1 LEDRSQ
7 AARCRRASCQ
17 ICGCLVTLNGSIRAL
32 LLFDIS
38 EEIDLE
44 KLRPLVGA
52 STAKREPAF
61 RHPSP
66 EYVRYE
72 RPPVADAIGM
82 CEPFEKWP
90 IDGRLR
96 YFSYGIASVELR
108 TAFTGVGWPEVI
120 SLANRWVLSDELEK
134 RARELLRSRI
144 NVIKPA
150 LARPYDNWI
159 AEDYYVIQVDP
170 VALTAEDLMREYG
183 NEIAQIVRGEE
194 LRLSANEKQEVLTAS
209 MSYYP
214 QDLLV
219 VGWVAAFVYDTADAA
234 VPTIDLLEYANSQLL
249 EFRHYDEVLTG
260 VLADVY
266 KRLEKKRSGFARW
279 TLVRQAEKLNTLRL
293 DYREV
298 VERTEN
304 AIKFLSDMFYA
315 RAYRLAA
322 SRIGVPDYRTLVNA
336 KLSDAR
342 DLYESL
348 VNEFHQSRAFLLEVM
363 VVVILL
369 IEIGFLFRGK

>member
-1 LEDRSQ
+1 M
-7 AARCRRASCQ
+7 
-17 ICGCLVTLNGSIRAL
+17 ILNGTIRAL

-44 KLRPLVGA
+44 ALRGLVRA
-52 STAKREPAF
+52 ESVKREPAF
-61 RHPSP
+61 RGPSP
-66 EYVRYE
+66 EYVRFE
-72 RPPVADAIGM
+72 QPPVSDVLGV
-82 CEPFEKWP
+82 CESFEQWP
-90 IDGRLR
+90 MQGRVR
-96 YFSYGIASVELR
+96 YFNYGIASVELR
-108 TAFTGVGWPEVI
+108 TTFHNVGWSQVI
-120 SLANRWVLSDELEK
+120 SLANRWVLSADLEK

-144 NVIKPA
+144 ATVMPA
-150 LARPYDNWI
+150 LVKPYDSWL
-159 AEDYYVIQVDP
+159 AEDYYIIQVDSEGLP
-170 VALTAEDLMREYG
+170 AEELMRDFG
-183 NEIAQIVRGEE
+183 NEITQIVRGED
-194 LRLSANEKQEVLTAS
+194 LQLSTNERQEVLASS

-214 QDLLV
+214 HDLLV
-219 VGWVAAFVYDTADAA
+219 VGWVAAFVYDTEDGAA
-234 VPTIDLLEYANSQLL
+234 PTIDLLEYANSQLL

-266 KRLEKKRSGFARW
+266 KRLEKKRRGFARW

-322 SRIGVPDYRTLVNA
+322 ARIGVPDYRTLVNA
-336 KLSDAR
+336 KLNDAR

-369 IEIGFLFRGK
+369 IEIGFLFKGKG

>member
-1 LEDRSQ
+1 MILD
-7 AARCRRASCQ
+7 
-17 ICGCLVTLNGSIRAL
+17 GSIRAL

-38 EEIDLE
+38 EEIDLQR
-44 KLRPLVGA
+44 LRPLVGA
-52 STAKREPAF
+52 SPQKREPAF

-72 RPPVADAIGM
+72 QPPVADAIGV
-82 CEPFEKWP
+82 CEPFEGWP
-90 IDGRLR
+90 IEGRLR
-96 YFSYGIASVELR
+96 YFHYGIASVELR
-108 TAFTGVGWPEVI
+108 SAFGGVGWPNVI

-134 RARELLRSRI
+134 RAREMLRAKI
-144 NVIKPA
+144 GVIKPA
-150 LARPYDNWI
+150 LVKPYDNWT

-170 VALTAEDLMREYG
+170 TTLPAEDLARDYG

-194 LRLSANEKQEVLTAS
+194 LRLSSNERQEVLSAS

-219 VGWVAAFVYDTADAA
+219 VGWVAAFVYDTADGAA
-234 VPTIDLLEYANSQLL
+234 PTIDLLEYANSQLL

-266 KRLEKKRSGFARW
+266 KRLEKKRRWFARW
-279 TLVRQAEKLNTLRL
+279 SLVSQAEQLNTLRL
-293 DYREV
+293 DYQEV
-298 VERTEN
+298 VERTDN

-322 SRIGVPDYRTLVNA
+322 TRIGVPDYRNLVNA

-348 VNEFHQSRAFLLEVM
+348 VNEFHQSRAFFLEVM

-369 IEIGFLFRGK
+369 IEIGFLFRGKS

>member
-1 LEDRSQ
+1 V
-7 AARCRRASCQ
+7 
-17 ICGCLVTLNGSIRAL
+17 ILNGCIRAL

-44 KLRPLVGA
+44 RLRSLVGA
-52 STAKREPAF
+52 SAVKREPAF

-66 EYVRYE
+66 DYVRYE
-72 RPPVADAIGM
+72 QPPVAGAIGV
-82 CEPFEKWP
+82 CEPFEGWP
-90 IDGRLR
+90 MEGRVR
-96 YFSYGIASVELR
+96 YFSYGVACVELR
-108 TAFTGVGWPEVI
+108 TSFASVGWPDVI

-134 RARELLRSRI
+134 RARELLRSRMS
-144 NVIKPA
+144 VVKPT
-150 LARPYDNWI
+150 LVKPYDDWI
-159 AEDYYVIQVDP
+159 AEDYYVIQVNP
-170 VALTAEDLMREYG
+170 VALTAEDLMREYA

-194 LRLSANEKQEVLTAS
+194 LQLSPNERQEVLAAS

-219 VGWVAAFVYDTADAA
+219 VGWVAAFVYDTEEGAA
-234 VPTIDLLEYANSQLL
+234 PTIDLLEYANSQLL
-249 EFRHYDEVLTG
+249 QFRHYDEVLTG

-266 KRLEKKRSGFARW
+266 KRLEKKRRWFARW
-279 TLVRQAEKLNTLRL
+279 TLERQAEELNTLRL

-322 SRIGVPDYRTLVNA
+322 SRIGVPDYRNLVNA

-342 DLYESL
+342 DLYDSL
-348 VNEFHQSRAFLLEVM
+348 VNEFHQSRAFFLEVM

-369 IEIGFLFRGK
+369 IEIAFLFRGKG

>member
-1 LEDRSQ
+1 
-7 AARCRRASCQ
+7 
-17 ICGCLVTLNGSIRAL
+17 VVLNGSIRAL
-32 LLFDIS
+32 LLFDVS
-38 EEIDLE
+38 EEIDLQR
-44 KLRPLVGA
+44 LRTIVGA
-52 STAKREPAF
+52 SPVKREPAF

-72 RPPVADAIGM
+72 QPPVADSIGP
-82 CEPFEKWP
+82 CEPFEGQP
-90 IDGRLR
+90 MEARVR
-96 YFSYGIASVELR
+96 YFDYGVASIELR
-108 TAFTGVGWPEVI
+108 TAFSEAAWHDVI
-120 SLANRWVLSDELEK
+120 SLSNRWVLSDELEK
-134 RARELLRSRI
+134 RARALLRTRLGLAK
-144 NVIKPA
+144 VALIKP
-150 LARPYDNWI
+150 YDDWI

-170 VALTAEDLMREYG
+170 VDMTAEDLMREYG
-183 NEIAQIVRGEE
+183 NEIAQIVRGEH
-194 LRLSANEKQEVLTAS
+194 LRLSPNERQEVLAAS

-219 VGWVAAFVYDTADAA
+219 VGWVAAFIYDTPAGAGPA
-234 VPTIDLLEYANSQLL
+234 IDLLEYANSQLL

-266 KRLEKKRSGFARW
+266 KRLEKKRRGFARW
-279 TLVRQAEKLNTLRL
+279 TLVRHAEELNTLRL

-322 SRIGVPDYRTLVNA
+322 ARIGVPDYRNLVND

-342 DLYESL
+342 ELYESM
-348 VNEFHQSRAFLLEVM
+348 VNEFHQSRTFFLEVM

-369 IEIGFLFRGK
+369 IEIGFLLRGKG

>member
-1 LEDRSQ
+1 MILS
-7 AARCRRASCQ
+7 
-17 ICGCLVTLNGSIRAL
+17 GTIRAL

-38 EEIDLE
+38 EEIDLGL
-44 KLRPLVGA
+44 LRTLVGA
-52 STAKREPAF
+52 SAGKREPAF
-61 RHPSP
+61 RGPSP
-66 EYVRYE
+66 DYVRYE
-72 RPPVADAIGM
+72 QPPVADNVGV
-82 CEPFEKWP
+82 CESFGDWP
-90 IDGRLR
+90 MQGRIR
-96 YFSYGIASVELR
+96 YFNYGIASVELR
-108 TAFTGVGWPEVI
+108 TVFSCVDWQDVI

-134 RARELLRSRI
+134 RARELLRLRI
-144 NVIKPA
+144 NLITSSLVK
-150 LARPYDNWI
+150 PYDHWL

-170 VALTAEDLMREYG
+170 VALSAEDLTRDFG
-183 NEIAQIVRGEE
+183 NQIAQIVRGEE
-194 LRLSANEKQEVLTAS
+194 LPLSSNERQEVLTSS

-219 VGWVAAFVYDTADAA
+219 VGWVAAFVYDTADGAA
-234 VPTIDLLEYANSQLL
+234 PTIDLLEYANSQLL

-266 KRLEKKRSGFARW
+266 KRLEKKRRLWARW
-279 TLVRQAEKLNTLRL
+279 TLVRQAEDLNTLRL

-322 SRIGVPDYRTLVNA
+322 SRIGVPDYRNLVNK

-348 VNEFHQSRAFLLEVM
+348 VNEFHQSRAFFLEVM
-363 VVVILL
+363 VVIILL
-369 IEIGFLFRGK
+369 IEIGFLFRGKG

>member
-1 LEDRSQ
+1 V
-7 AARCRRASCQ
+7 
-17 ICGCLVTLNGSIRAL
+17 ILNGSIRAL

-38 EEIDLE
+38 EEIDLQL
-44 KLRPLVGA
+44 LRPLVGA
-52 STAKREPAF
+52 SPVKREPAF

-72 RPPVADAIGM
+72 QPPAVEALGP
-82 CEPFEKWP
+82 CETFEGWP
-90 IDGRLR
+90 MEGRVR
-96 YFSYGIASVELR
+96 YFHYGVASVELR
-108 TAFTGVGWPEVI
+108 TGFNDVGWADVV

-134 RARELLRSRI
+134 RARELLRGRI
-144 NVIKPA
+144 RVVKPA
-150 LARPYDNWI
+150 LVKPYGDWI

-170 VALTAEDLMREYG
+170 TALPAEDLTRDYG

-194 LRLSANEKQEVLTAS
+194 LRLSSNERQEVLSAN

-219 VGWVAAFVYDTADAA
+219 VGWVAAFVYDTADGAA
-234 VPTIDLLEYANSQLL
+234 PTIDLLEYANSQLL

-266 KRLEKKRSGFARW
+266 KRLEKKRRWFARW
-279 TLVRQAEKLNTLRL
+279 SLVSQAEQLNTLRL
-293 DYREV
+293 DYQEV

-315 RAYRLAA
+315 RVYRLAA
-322 SRIGVPDYRTLVNA
+322 SRIGVLDYRNLVNA

-348 VNEFHQSRAFLLEVM
+348 VNEFHQSRAFVLEVL
-363 VVVILL
+363 VVIILL
-369 IEIGFLFRGK
+369 IEIVFLFRGKG

>member
-1 LEDRSQ
+1 V
-7 AARCRRASCQ
+7 
-17 ICGCLVTLNGSIRAL
+17 ILNGSIRAL
-32 LLFDIS
+32 LLFDVS
-38 EEIDLE
+38 EEIDLQR
-44 KLRPLVGA
+44 LRTLVGA
-52 STAKREPAF
+52 GTVKREPAF

-72 RPPVADAIGM
+72 QPPVGDVIGA
-82 CEPFEKWP
+82 CEPFEGWP
-90 IDGRLR
+90 MEGRVR
-96 YFSYGIASVELR
+96 YFHYGVASVELR
-108 TAFTGVGWPEVI
+108 SAFSGAGWSDVI

-134 RARELLRSRI
+134 RARELLRARI
-144 NVIKPA
+144 NVVKPA
-150 LARPYDNWI
+150 FVKPYENWI

-170 VALTAEDLMREYG
+170 VGMPAEDLAREYG

-194 LRLSANEKQEVLTAS
+194 LRLSANERQEVLAAS

-219 VGWVAAFVYDTADAA
+219 VGWVAAFVYDTADGAT
-234 VPTIDLLEYANSQLL
+234 PTIDLLEYANSQLL

-266 KRLEKKRSGFARW
+266 KRLEKRRRW
-279 TLVRQAEKLNTLRL
+279 FSRWSLVRQAGNLNTLRL
-293 DYREV
+293 DYQEV

-322 SRIGVPDYRTLVNA
+322 SRIGVPDYRNLVNA

-348 VNEFHQSRAFLLEVM
+348 VNEFHQSRAFFLEVM

-369 IEIGFLFRGK
+369 IEIGFLFRGKG

>member
-1 LEDRSQ
+1 ML
-7 AARCRRASCQ
+7 
-17 ICGCLVTLNGSIRAL
+17 LNGTIRAL

-44 KLRPLVGA
+44 RLRPLVGA
-52 STAKREPAF
+52 GAGKREPAF

-72 RPPVADAIGM
+72 QPPVADNVGV
-82 CEPFEKWP
+82 CEPFEGWAMQ
-90 IDGRLR
+90 GRVR

-108 TAFTGVGWPEVI
+108 TGFNSVGWAEVI
-120 SLANRWVLSDELEK
+120 SMAKHWVSADELEN

-144 NVIKPA
+144 ASLRAA
-150 LARPYDNWI
+150 LLKPYDHWL
-159 AEDYYVIQVDP
+159 AEDYYVIQVDSGS
-170 VALTAEDLMREYG
+170 LSGEDLMREHG
-183 NEIAQIVRGEE
+183 GEITQIVRGEE
-194 LRLSANEKQEVLTAS
+194 LRLSATERQEVLAAS

-219 VGWVAAFVYDTADAA
+219 VGWVAAFVYDSAESAA
-234 VPTIDLLEYANSQLL
+234 PTIDLLEYANSQLL

-260 VLADVY
+260 VLTEVY
-266 KRLEKKRSGFARW
+266 KRLEKKRRGFGRW
-279 TLVRQAEKLNTLRL
+279 KLVRQAEELNTLRL
-293 DYREV
+293 DYQEV

-322 SRIGVPDYRTLVNA
+322 ARIGVPDYRNLVNA

-348 VNEFHQSRAFLLEVM
+348 VNEFHQSRAFVLEVL
-363 VVVILL
+363 VVIILL
-369 IEIGFLFRGK
+369 IEIGFLFRGKG

>member
-1 LEDRSQ
+1 MILD
-7 AARCRRASCQ
+7 
-17 ICGCLVTLNGSIRAL
+17 GTIRAL

-38 EEIDLE
+38 EEIDLDR
-44 KLRPLVGA
+44 LRPLVGA
-52 STAKREPAF
+52 SLGKREPAF
-61 RHPSP
+61 RGPSP

-72 RPPVADAIGM
+72 QPPVADAIGV
-82 CEPFEKWP
+82 CEPFKDWP
-90 IDGRLR
+90 MQGRVR
-96 YFSYGIASVELR
+96 YFDYGIASVELR
-108 TAFTGVGWPEVI
+108 TSFSSVGWPEVI
-120 SLANRWVLSDELEK
+120 SLSNRWVLSDELEK

-144 NVIKPA
+144 EVVKPA
-150 LARPYDNWI
+150 LVKPYKHWL

-170 VALTAEDLMREYG
+170 IGLTADDLVKEHG
-183 NEIAQIVRGEE
+183 TEITQIVRGEE
-194 LRLSANEKQEVLTAS
+194 LPLSQNERQEVLSAS

-219 VGWVAAFVYDTADAA
+219 VGWVAAFVYDTAEGAA
-234 VPTIDLLEYANSQLL
+234 PTIDLLEYANSQLL
-249 EFRHYDEVLTG
+249 EFRHYDEVLTD

-266 KRLEKKRSGFARW
+266 KRLEKKRRWFARW
-279 TLVRQAEKLNTLRL
+279 SLVTQAEQLNTLRL

-322 SRIGVPDYRTLVNA
+322 SRIGVPDYRNLVNA

-369 IEIGFLFRGK
+369 IEIGFLFKGKS

>member
-1 LEDRSQ
+1 VYLH
-7 AARCRRASCQ
+7 
-17 ICGCLVTLNGSIRAL
+17 GTIRAL

-44 KLRPLVGA
+44 RLRPLVGA
-52 STAKREPAF
+52 AAGKREPAF
-61 RHPSP
+61 RGPSP
-66 EYVRYE
+66 DYVRYE
-72 RPPVADAIGM
+72 QPPVADIIGA
-82 CEPFEKWP
+82 CEPFERWP
-90 IDGRLR
+90 IQGRVR
-96 YFSYGIASVELR
+96 YFNYGIASVELR
-108 TAFTGVGWPEVI
+108 AVFSSVAWTDVI

-134 RARELLRSRI
+134 RARELLRSRV
-144 NVIKPA
+144 NLIKPA
-150 LARPYDNWI
+150 PVKPYDHWL

-170 VALTAEDLMREYG
+170 VALTADDLVREFG
-183 NEIAQIVRGEE
+183 NEITQIVRGEE
-194 LRLSANEKQEVLTAS
+194 LLLSQNERQEVLSAS

-219 VGWVAAFVYDTADAA
+219 VGWVAAFVYDTAEGAA
-234 VPTIDLLEYANSQLL
+234 PTIDLLEYANSQLL

-266 KRLEKKRSGFARW
+266 KQLEKKRSGFARW

-322 SRIGVPDYRTLVNA
+322 SRIGVPDYRNLVNA

-342 DLYESL
+342 DLYDSL

-369 IEIGFLFRGK
+369 IEIAFLFKGNK

>member
-1 LEDRSQ
+1 MLLQ
-7 AARCRRASCQ
+7 
-17 ICGCLVTLNGSIRAL
+17 GTIRAL

-38 EEIDLE
+38 EEIDLDR
-44 KLRPLVGA
+44 LRPLVGA
-52 STAKREPAF
+52 STGKREPAF
-61 RHPSP
+61 RGPSP
-66 EYVRYE
+66 DYVRYE
-72 RPPVADAIGM
+72 QPPVADALAV
-82 CEPFEKWP
+82 CEPFKGWP
-90 IDGRLR
+90 MQGRVR
-96 YFSYGIASVELR
+96 YFDYGIASVELR
-108 TAFTGVGWPEVI
+108 TVFDAVGWADVV

-144 NVIKPA
+144 DLVKPA
-150 LARPYDNWI
+150 LVKPYDHWL

-170 VALTAEDLMREYG
+170 LALTADDLMRECG

-194 LRLSANEKQEVLTAS
+194 LRLSPSERQEVLAAS

-214 QDLLV
+214 RDLLV
-219 VGWVAAFVYDTADAA
+219 VGWVAAFVYDTAEGAA
-234 VPTIDLLEYANSQLL
+234 PTIDLLEYANSQLL
-249 EFRHYDEVLTG
+249 EFRHYDEVLTD

-279 TLVRQAEKLNTLRL
+279 TLVRQAEELNTLRL

-322 SRIGVPDYRTLVNA
+322 SRIGVPDYRNLVNA

-348 VNEFHQSRAFLLEVM
+348 VNEFHQSRAFFLEVM
-363 VVVILL
+363 VVIILL
-369 IEIGFLFRGK
+369 IEIGFLFKGKG

>member
-1 LEDRSQ
+1 V
-7 AARCRRASCQ
+7 
-17 ICGCLVTLNGSIRAL
+17 ILNGSIRAL

-38 EEIDLE
+38 EEIDLLA
-44 KLRPLVGA
+44 LRRLVGA
-52 STAKREPAF
+52 SAVRREPAF

-72 RPPVADAIGM
+72 QPPVADSIGA
-82 CEPFEKWP
+82 CDPFEDRP
-90 IDGRLR
+90 MEGRVR
-96 YFSYGIASVELR
+96 YFNYGVACIELR
-108 TAFTGVGWPEVI
+108 TAFSGVGWQDLI

-134 RARELLRSRI
+134 RARELLCLKLTVAR
-144 NVIKPA
+144 PA
-150 LARPYDNWI
+150 LVKPYDNWI
-159 AEDYYVIQVDP
+159 AEDYYVIQIDP
-170 VALTAEDLMREYG
+170 VAPTAEDLIRDHG

-194 LRLSANEKQEVLTAS
+194 LRLSANERQEVLTGS

-219 VGWVAAFVYDTADAA
+219 VGWVAAFVCDTAVGAG
-234 VPTIDLLEYANSQLL
+234 PTIDLLEYANSQLL
-249 EFRHYDEVLTG
+249 EFRYYDEVLTG

-266 KRLEKKRSGFARW
+266 KRLEKKRRGFARW
-279 TLVRQAEKLNTLRL
+279 TLVRQAEELNTLRL
-293 DYREV
+293 DYQEL

-322 SRIGVPDYRTLVNA
+322 ARIGVPDYRNLVNA
-336 KLSDAR
+336 KLRDAR
-342 DLYESL
+342 ELYESL
-348 VNEFHQSRAFLLEVM
+348 VNEFHQSRTFFLEVM

-369 IEIGFLFRGK
+369 IEIGFLFRGKG

>member
-1 LEDRSQ
+1 M
-7 AARCRRASCQ
+7 
-17 ICGCLVTLNGSIRAL
+17 ILNGSIRAL

-38 EEIDLE
+38 EEIDLGR
-44 KLRPLVGA
+44 LRPLVGA
-52 STAKREPAF
+52 SPQKREPAF

-72 RPPVADAIGM
+72 QPPVADMIGV
-82 CEPFEKWP
+82 CEPFEGGL
-90 IDGRLR
+90 IEGRLR
-96 YFSYGIASVELR
+96 YFHYGIASVELR
-108 TAFTGVGWPEVI
+108 SAFSGVGWPDVI

-134 RARELLRSRI
+134 RAREMLRVRI
-144 NVIKPA
+144 GVIQPA
-150 LARPYDNWI
+150 LVKPYDDWT

-170 VALTAEDLMREYG
+170 TTVPADDLARDYG

-194 LRLSANEKQEVLTAS
+194 LRLSSNERQEVLSAS

-219 VGWVAAFVYDTADAA
+219 VGWVAAFVYDTADGAA
-234 VPTIDLLEYANSQLL
+234 PTIDLLEYANSQLL
-249 EFRHYDEVLTG
+249 EFRHYDEVLTD

-266 KRLEKKRSGFARW
+266 KRLEKKRRWFARW
-279 TLVRQAEKLNTLRL
+279 SLVSQAEQLNTLRL
-293 DYREV
+293 DYQEV

-322 SRIGVPDYRTLVNA
+322 TRIGVPDYRNLVNA

-348 VNEFHQSRAFLLEVM
+348 VNEFHQSRAFVLEVL
-363 VVVILL
+363 VVIILL
-369 IEIGFLFRGK
+369 IEIGFLFRGKG

>member
-1 LEDRSQ
+1 M
-7 AARCRRASCQ
+7 
-17 ICGCLVTLNGSIRAL
+17 ILNGSIRAL

-38 EEIDLE
+38 EEIDLRE
-44 KLRPLVGA
+44 LRPLLGA
-52 STAKREPAF
+52 SPVKREPAF

-72 RPPVADAIGM
+72 QPPVADSIGV
-82 CEPFEKWP
+82 CEPFEGWP
-90 IDGRLR
+90 MAGRVR
-96 YFSYGIASVELR
+96 YFNYGVASVELR
-108 TAFTGVGWPEVI
+108 TTFSAVGWQDVI

-134 RARELLRSRI
+134 RARELLRMRLA
-144 NVIKPA
+144 VAKPA
-150 LARPYDNWI
+150 LIKPYDNWV

-170 VALTAEDLMREYG
+170 VAMTADDLVRKYG

-194 LRLSANEKQEVLTAS
+194 MPLSANERQEVLAAS

-219 VGWVAAFVYDTADAA
+219 VGWVAAFVCDTAAGA
-234 VPTIDLLEYANSQLL
+234 GPVIDLLEYANSQLL

-266 KRLEKKRSGFARW
+266 KRLEKKRRGFARW
-279 TLVRQAEKLNTLRL
+279 TLARQAEELNTLRL
-293 DYREV
+293 DYQELA
-298 VERTEN
+298 ERTEN

-315 RAYRLAA
+315 RVYRLAA
-322 SRIGVPDYRTLVNA
+322 ARIGVPDYRNLVNG

-342 DLYESL
+342 ELYESL
-348 VNEFHQSRAFLLEVM
+348 VNEFHQSRTFFLEVM

-369 IEIGFLFRGK
+369 IEIGFLFRGKG

>member
-1 LEDRSQ
+1 MYLH
-7 AARCRRASCQ
+7 
-17 ICGCLVTLNGSIRAL
+17 GTIRAL

-44 KLRPLVGA
+44 RLRPLVGA
-52 STAKREPAF
+52 AAGKREPAF
-61 RHPSP
+61 RGPSP
-66 EYVRYE
+66 DYVRYE
-72 RPPVADAIGM
+72 QPPVADIIGA
-82 CEPFEKWP
+82 CEPFERWP
-90 IDGRLR
+90 IQGRVR
-96 YFSYGIASVELR
+96 YFNYGIASVELR
-108 TAFTGVGWPEVI
+108 AVFSSVAWTDVI

-134 RARELLRSRI
+134 RARELLRSRV
-144 NVIKPA
+144 NLIKPA
-150 LARPYDNWI
+150 LVKPYDHWL

-170 VALTAEDLMREYG
+170 VALTADDLVREFG
-183 NEIAQIVRGEE
+183 NEITQIVRGEE
-194 LRLSANEKQEVLTAS
+194 LLLSQNERQEVLSAS

-219 VGWVAAFVYDTADAA
+219 VGWVAAFVYDTAEGAA
-234 VPTIDLLEYANSQLL
+234 PTIDLLEYANSQLL

-266 KRLEKKRSGFARW
+266 KQLEKKRRGFARW

-322 SRIGVPDYRTLVNA
+322 SRIGVPDYRNLVNA

-342 DLYESL
+342 DLYDSL

-369 IEIGFLFRGK
+369 IEIAFLFKGNK

>member
-1 LEDRSQ
+1 V
-7 AARCRRASCQ
+7 
-17 ICGCLVTLNGSIRAL
+17 ILNGTIRAL

-44 KLRPLVGA
+44 RLRPLVGA

-66 EYVRYE
+66 DYVRFE
-72 RPPVADAIGM
+72 QPPVADSLGA
-82 CEPFEKWP
+82 CPAFENWP
-90 IDGRLR
+90 MQGRIR
-96 YFSYGIASVELR
+96 YFNYGIASVELR
-108 TAFTGVGWPEVI
+108 SVFSGVGWREVI

-134 RARELLRSRI
+134 RARELLGLRI
-144 NVIKPA
+144 NAIKPS
-150 LARPYDNWI
+150 LVKPYDHWI

-170 VALTAEDLMREYG
+170 VALTAEDLMREYA

-194 LRLSANEKQEVLTAS
+194 SRLSPTERQEVLAAN

-219 VGWVAAFVYDTADAA
+219 VGWVAAFVYDTADGAA
-234 VPTIDLLEYANSQLL
+234 PTIDLLEYANSQLL
-249 EFRHYDEVLTG
+249 EFRHYDEVLTD

-266 KRLEKKRSGFARW
+266 KRLEKKRRGFARW
-279 TLVRQAEKLNTLRL
+279 TLVGQAEHLNTLRL

-322 SRIGVPDYRTLVNA
+322 SRIGVPDYRNLVNA

-348 VNEFHQSRAFLLEVM
+348 VNEFHQSRAFFLEVM

-369 IEIGFLFRGK
+369 IEIGFLFKGKGLG

>member
-1 LEDRSQ
+1 M
-7 AARCRRASCQ
+7 
-17 ICGCLVTLNGSIRAL
+17 TLRGTIRAL

-44 KLRPLVGA
+44 RLRPLVGA
-52 STAKREPAF
+52 ENAKREPAF
-61 RHPSP
+61 RGPSP

-72 RPPVADAIGM
+72 QPPVADSIGA
-82 CEPFEKWP
+82 CEAFERWP
-90 IDGRLR
+90 MHGRIR
-96 YFSYGIASVELR
+96 YFNYGIASVELR
-108 TAFTGVGWPEVI
+108 TEFSEAAWQDVI

-134 RARELLRSRI
+134 RARELLKSRLDL
-144 NVIKPA
+144 VRPA
-150 LARPYDNWI
+150 LVKPYPHWI
-159 AEDYYVIQVDP
+159 AEDYYVIQVDSVGVP
-170 VALTAEDLMREYG
+170 ADELLRDHG
-183 NEIAQIVRGEE
+183 GDIAQIVRGEE
-194 LRLSANEKQEVLTAS
+194 LALSSSERQEVLAGN

-219 VGWVAAFVYDTADAA
+219 VGWVAAFVYDTPAGAA
-234 VPTIDLLEYANSQLL
+234 PTVDLLEYANSQLL

-266 KRLEKKRSGFARW
+266 KRIEKKRRGFARW
-279 TLVRQAEKLNTLRL
+279 SLVRQAEQLNTLRL
-293 DYREV
+293 DYSEV

-322 SRIGVPDYRTLVNA
+322 ARIGVPDYRNLVNE

-348 VNEFHQSRAFLLEVM
+348 VNEFHQSRAFFLEVM

-369 IEIGFLFRGK
+369 IEIGFLFRGKG

>member
-1 LEDRSQ
+1 MYLH
-7 AARCRRASCQ
+7 
-17 ICGCLVTLNGSIRAL
+17 GTIRAL

-44 KLRPLVGA
+44 RLRPLVGA
-52 STAKREPAF
+52 AAGKREPAF
-61 RHPSP
+61 RGPSP
-66 EYVRYE
+66 DYVRYE
-72 RPPVADAIGM
+72 QPPVADIIGA
-82 CEPFEKWP
+82 CEPFERWP
-90 IDGRLR
+90 IQGRVR
-96 YFSYGIASVELR
+96 YFNYGIASVELR
-108 TAFTGVGWPEVI
+108 AVFSSVAWTDVI

-134 RARELLRSRI
+134 RARELLRSRV
-144 NVIKPA
+144 NLIKPA
-150 LARPYDNWI
+150 PVKPYDHWL

-170 VALTAEDLMREYG
+170 VALTADDLVREFG
-183 NEIAQIVRGEE
+183 NEITQIVRGEE
-194 LRLSANEKQEVLTAS
+194 LLLSQNERQEVLSAS

-219 VGWVAAFVYDTADAA
+219 VGWVAAFVYDTAEGAA
-234 VPTIDLLEYANSQLL
+234 PTIDLLEYANSQLL

-266 KRLEKKRSGFARW
+266 KQLEKKRSGFARW

-322 SRIGVPDYRTLVNA
+322 SRIGVPDYRNLVNA

-342 DLYESL
+342 DLYDSL

-369 IEIGFLFRGK
+369 IEIAFLFKGNK

>member
-1 LEDRSQ
+1 M
-7 AARCRRASCQ
+7 
-17 ICGCLVTLNGSIRAL
+17 TLSGTIRAL

-44 KLRPLVGA
+44 RLRSLLGA
-52 STAKREPAF
+52 ENAKREPAF
-61 RHPSP
+61 RGPSP

-72 RPPVADAIGM
+72 QPPVADVVGG
-82 CEPFEKWP
+82 CEAFEKWP
-90 IDGRLR
+90 MHARIR
-96 YFSYGIASVELR
+96 YFNYGIASVELR
-108 TAFTGVGWPEVI
+108 SEFSAVGWQDVI
-120 SLANRWVLSDELEK
+120 ALANRWVLSDELEK
-134 RARELLRSRI
+134 RARELLKARI
-144 NVIKPA
+144 GACRPA
-150 LARPYDNWI
+150 LVKPYENWI
-159 AEDYYVIQVDP
+159 AEDYYVIQLDSVGRPADE
-170 VALTAEDLMREYG
+170 LLRDYG
-183 NEIAQIVRGEE
+183 GEIAQIVRGEE
-194 LRLSANEKQEVLTAS
+194 LALSASERQEVLAAN

-219 VGWVAAFVYDTADAA
+219 VGWVAAFVYDTPAGAA
-234 VPTIDLLEYANSQLL
+234 PTIDLLEYANSQLL

-266 KRLEKKRSGFARW
+266 KRIERKRRGFGRW

-322 SRIGVPDYRTLVNA
+322 ARIGVPDYRTLVNG
-336 KLSDAR
+336 KLNEAP
-342 DLYESL
+342 DLYDSL
-348 VNEFHQSRAFLLEVM
+348 VNEFHQSRAFFLEVM

-369 IEIGFLFRGK
+369 IEIGFLFRGKG

>member
-1 LEDRSQ
+1 V
-7 AARCRRASCQ
+7 
-17 ICGCLVTLNGSIRAL
+17 ILNGTIRAL

-38 EEIDLE
+38 EEVDL
-44 KLRPLVGA
+44 KRLRSLVGA
-52 STAKREPAF
+52 VGVRREPAF
-61 RHPSP
+61 RGPAP

-72 RPPVADAIGM
+72 QSPVADVIGE
-82 CEPFEKWP
+82 CKPFQDWP
-90 IDGRLR
+90 MQGRVR
-96 YFSYGIASVELR
+96 YFNYGVASVELR
-108 TAFTGVGWPEVI
+108 TTFANASWQDVI

-134 RARELLRSRI
+134 RARELLRARI
-144 NVIKPA
+144 EVVRPA
-150 LARPYDNWI
+150 LVKHYANWL

-170 VALTAEDLMREYG
+170 VNLTAEELMRDHG

-194 LRLSANEKQEVLTAS
+194 LRLSASERQEVLASS

-219 VGWVAAFVYDTADAA
+219 VGWVAAFLYDTAEGAA
-234 VPTIDLLEYANSQLL
+234 PTIDLLEYANSQLL

-266 KRLEKKRSGFARW
+266 KRLEKKRRGFARW
-279 TLVRQAEKLNTLRL
+279 TLVRQAEELNTLRL

-315 RAYRLAA
+315 RVYRLAA
-322 SRIGVPDYRTLVNA
+322 SRIGVPDYRNLVNA

-369 IEIGFLFRGK
+369 IEIGFLFKGKG

>member
-1 LEDRSQ
+1 MKLR
-7 AARCRRASCQ
+7 
-17 ICGCLVTLNGSIRAL
+17 GTIRAL

-44 KLRPLVGA
+44 RLRPLVGA
-52 STAKREPAF
+52 ENAKREPAF
-61 RHPSP
+61 RGPSP

-72 RPPVADAIGM
+72 QPPVADAIGA
-82 CEPFEKWP
+82 CEAFERWP
-90 IDGRLR
+90 MHGRIR
-96 YFSYGIASVELR
+96 YFNYGIASVELR
-108 TAFTGVGWPEVI
+108 TEFSEAAWQDVI

-134 RARELLRSRI
+134 RARELLKSRLDL
-144 NVIKPA
+144 VRPA
-150 LARPYDNWI
+150 LVKPYPQWI
-159 AEDYYVIQVDP
+159 AEDYYVIQVDSVGVP
-170 VALTAEDLMREYG
+170 ADELLRDHG
-183 NEIAQIVRGEE
+183 GDIAQIVRGEE
-194 LRLSANEKQEVLTAS
+194 LALSASERQEVLAGN

-219 VGWVAAFVYDTADAA
+219 VGWVAAFVYDTPAGAA
-234 VPTIDLLEYANSQLL
+234 PTIDLLEYANSQLL

-266 KRLEKKRSGFARW
+266 KRIEKRRRGFARW
-279 TLVRQAEKLNTLRL
+279 SLVRQAEKLNTLRL
-293 DYREV
+293 DYSEV

-322 SRIGVPDYRTLVNA
+322 ARIGVPDYRNLVNE

-348 VNEFHQSRAFLLEVM
+348 VNEFHQSRAFFLEVM

-369 IEIGFLFRGK
+369 IEIGFLFRGKG